1 MNYFSLLRFLSPKF
15 ALSSFL
21 ILSERLIGFIAKF
34 FSGQPKYRRS
44 RHNLRI
50 GGGFG
55 MLGIVK
61 FSGHV
66 SWTSA
71 SQAAYQP
78 SRRIYR

>member
-1 MNYFSLLRFLSPKF
+1 MNDFSLFRFLSPKF
-15 ALSSFL
+15 VLSSFL
-21 ILSERLIGFIAKF
+21 ILSERLIGFIIKF
-34 FSGQPKYRRS
+34 FSGSPRYRRS

-50 GGGFG
+50 GGGFR

-71 SQAAYQP
+71 SQANYQP
-78 SRRIYR
+78 SRRIDR